1 LKIIPNL
8 LGIRVTMVRG
18 GVLRVDRVPGVG
30 AVTRVGSV
38 TGVGAVPIVYNRRTA
53 TVSLPQIKGFV
64 RRTREL
70 LK

>member
-1 LKIIPNL
+1 
-8 LGIRVTMVRG
+8 MVRG
-18 GVLRVDRVPGVG
+18 GVLRVDRVPRVGAMTGVG
-30 AVTRVGSV
+30 PVTR
-38 TGVGAVPIVYNRRTA
+38 VGAVPIVYNRRTA